1 MKTLNFKKNIP
12 NIATIFRIIIIIPI
26 VILMILAPL
35 YKENIIYYF
44 QAFDSQLI
52 NINTFNFV
60 AFILFVIASITD
72 WFDGWYAR
80 KNNLVSDFGKFWD
93 PIADKILINS
103 VLILLLYNNLI
114 EVWIVI
120 LIIMRDVLVDGLKM
134 SSAKSG
140 IVVPASILGKIK
152 TVLLMLSII
161 VIFILGGSTDKQSLY
176 YWLIQNMFL
185 IISLFFVLAS
195 GLNYFL
201 NIRKEKKVML

>member
-26 VILMILAPL
+26 VIIMILAPL

-52 NINTFNFV
+52 NINTFNFI